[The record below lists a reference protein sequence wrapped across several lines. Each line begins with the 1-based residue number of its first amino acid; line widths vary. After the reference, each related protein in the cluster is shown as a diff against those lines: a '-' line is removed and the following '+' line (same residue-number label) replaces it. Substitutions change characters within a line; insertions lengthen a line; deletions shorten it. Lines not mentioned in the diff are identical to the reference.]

1 MKQLVPWEAVGEG
14 RAVVTTKLDAVG
26 RGPCMKFLQIT
37 FIDEICGRV
46 SEYIHIFFFQDI
58 YSTDTHKKIHSLSF
72 YIYSL
77 FISRLRVG
85 VLTTSKYTCYTQ
97 RVREK
102 VPSTF
107 PCPEC
112 VQ

>member
-14 RAVVTTKLDAVG
+14 RAIVTIKLDAVG

-46 SEYIHIFFFQDI
+46 SEY
-58 YSTDTHKKIHSLSF
+58 
-72 YIYSL
+72 
-77 FISRLRVG
+77 
-85 VLTTSKYTCYTQ
+85 TCYTQ